1 MNDASSEYATFEIR
15 GIREQLP
22 AGERVLWQGAPD
34 WRSLARTAFH
44 VRKLAVYFAAM
55 LALRVAF
62 MMADGGAIGAVL
74 ASSVDLAALAVAAI
88 AALYVIAW
96 LSARTTVYAIT
107 NRRVVMRVGIALP
120 VIVNLPLP
128 DIAAAALKLHGD
140 RSGDMPLQLKGD
152 DVRLA
157 YAVLWPHVRR
167 WRFAHPE
174 PMLRAVPDANAVAN
188 ILAQALAAAVQAPAQ
203 WTATPEPVERPQRE
217 AAAANES
224 AEPQVAAA
232 A

>member
-1 MNDASSEYATFEIR
+1 MNVGAVKNDLPTFEIP

-22 AGERVLWQGAPD
+22 EGEHVLWQGAPD

-62 MMADGGAIGAVL
+62 SFSDGQTLGAAL
-74 ASSVDLAALAVAAI
+74 ASSIDLAGLALAAI
-88 AALYVIAW
+88 AVLYVIAW
-96 LSARTTVYAIT
+96 MSASTTVYAIT
-107 NRRVVMRVGIALP
+107 NRRVAMRVGIALP
-120 VIVNLPLP
+120 IVVNLPLP
-128 DIAAAALKLHGD
+128 DIAAAGLKVHGD

-174 PMLRAVPDANAVAN
+174 PMMRAVPDAVAVAN
-188 ILAQALAAAVQAPAQ
+188 ILSQALAAAVQAPVQ
-203 WTATPEPVERPQRE
+203 WSPEQGRAEHKTP
-217 AAAANES
+217 AANETS
-224 AEPQVAAA
+224 RPQIAVAA
-232 A
+232 

>member
-1 MNDASSEYATFEIR
+1 MKNDLPVFEIR

-22 AGERVLWQGAPD
+22 EGEHVLWQGAPD

-55 LALRVAF
+55 LALRVVF
-62 MMADGGAIGAVL
+62 SMADGLALGAAL
-74 ASSVDLAALAVAAI
+74 ASSIDLAGLALAALAV
-88 AALYVIAW
+88 LHVIAW
-96 LSARTTVYAIT
+96 MSASTTVYAIT
-107 NRRVVMRVGIALP
+107 NRRVAMRVGIALP
-120 VIVNLPLP
+120 IVVNLPLT
-128 DIAAAALKLHGD
+128 DIAAARLKVHRD

-174 PMLRAVPDANAVAN
+174 PMMRGVPNAVVVAD
-188 ILAQALAAAVQAPAQ
+188 ILSQALAAAVQAPAQ
-203 WTATPEPVERPQRE
+203 WTAEPQRAE
-217 AAAANES
+217 HKTPAANETS
-224 AEPQVAAA
+224 RPQVAVAA
-232 A
+232 